1 MKSVQLQSVSLEG
14 KKDEMEDEDIQVIL
28 SERAEARKAKD
39 WAKSDELRD
48 KLKEMGYIVKDT
60 PQGQQLLK
68 A

>member
-1 MKSVQLQSVSLEG
+1 
-14 KKDEMEDEDIQVIL
+14 MEDEDIHVIL

-60 PQGQQLLK
+60 PQGQQLTK
-68 A
+68 M